1 MKLTL
6 AEPRYLKESINVISE
21 LVTEA
26 KFKIN
31 SNGLELVAMDP
42 ANVAMVI
49 FKLLS
54 SCFVE
59 YNVEKSLELGINLN
73 SFKQILKRAKSEDTL
88 TLEFG
93 DDNKLTLILKSRTT
107 RKFSIPVLELEDREQ
122 KVPDLAFPVI
132 VESYANVLVEA
143 IDDIGIV
150 SESISFITEPEKLTI
165 KGEGNMS
172 KAQVEI
178 VQDDDT
184 KITSDGPDPVRSKYS
199 IEYLKKM
206 VGGSKISDRVTILM
220 DKDYPMK
227 LDFKEV
233 DKVQLSFILAPRVED
248 D

>member
-6 AEPRYLKESINVISE
+6 AEPRYIKESINVISE
-21 LVTEA
+21 LVNEA

-31 SNGLELVAMDP
+31 SNGIELVAMDP

-59 YNVEKSLELGINLN
+59 YDVKEELEIGINLS
-73 SFKQILKRAKSEDTL
+73 SFKQILRRAKSEDTL
-88 TLEFG
+88 TLEVV

-107 RKFSIPVLELEDREQ
+107 RKFSIPVLKLEEKDQ
-122 KVPDLAFPVI
+122 KIPELAFPVI
-132 VESYANVLVEA
+132 IETYTNVLAEA
-143 IDDIGIV
+143 IEDIGIV
-150 SESISFITEPEKLTI
+150 SESISFTCEADKLNI
-165 KGEGNMS
+165 GGEGNMS

-178 VQDDDT
+178 IQDEDT
-184 KITSDGPDPVRSKYS
+184 KISNDNHESVRSKYS

-206 VGGSKISDRVTILM
+206 VGGSKISERVTLLM
-220 DKDYPMK
+220 DKDYPMR

-248 D
+248 